1 MNDNIDDDKSLWEL
15 LAFSD
20 KDDRMAMM
28 ANVISLTLAW
38 QIRAMRVHRGWSQLE
53 LGAKAG
59 LAQTQIARLENP
71 NKILH
76 ATLKT
81 LLKLSVAFDVAL
93 IVRFTDWKEWMEKML
108 GREAFIP
115 MPFDEDRLLQRAPG
129 A

>member
-1 MNDNIDDDKSLWEL
+1 
-15 LAFSD
+15 
-20 KDDRMAMM
+20 
-28 ANVISLTLAW
+28 
-38 QIRAMRVHRGWSQLE
+38 
-53 LGAKAG
+53 
-59 LAQTQIARLENP
+59 
-71 NKILH
+71 LH